1 MTIKSEPFGGY
12 AAEIFGIFYS
22 PWDFEM
28 VNISRTL
35 KFLTQHGFDDFDW
48 NDPFSSHPIIIKY
61 EYKLVIQTIT
71 FN

>member
-28 VNISRTL
+28 MNISRTL
-35 KFLTQHGFDDFDW
+35 KFLTWHGFDDFDW

-61 EYKLVIQTIT
+61 EYKLSIQTIT

>member
-1 MTIKSEPFGGY
+1 
-12 AAEIFGIFYS
+12 
-22 PWDFEM
+22 M

-61 EYKLVIQTIT
+61 EYKLAIQTIT

>member
-1 MTIKSEPFGGY
+1 
-12 AAEIFGIFYS
+12 
-22 PWDFEM
+22 M

-48 NDPFSSHPIIIKY
+48 NDSFSSHPIIIKY
-61 EYKLVIQTIT
+61 EYKLSIQTIT